1 MRVGIGYDVHAL
13 LDSTRLILGGVDIP
27 HTRGLSGYSDGDA
40 LTHAI
45 IDAALGAASLGD
57 IGGQFPSSNSLYKD
71 ARSLDLLKTV
81 VRKLHDKGWRIV
93 NVDATIV
100 AQQPSLAGYATQMG
114 INLANAMSIKTSQIN
129 VKATTTDG
137 LGFAGI
143 EEGIAAYAIALLEE
157 QQ

>member
-13 LDSTRLILGGVDIP
+13 LDNTGLILGGVDIP
-27 HTRGLSGYSDGDA
+27 HTQGLKGHSDGDA

-45 IDAALGAASLGD
+45 IDAVLGAASLGD
-57 IGGQFPSSNSLYKD
+57 IGGQFPSSNALYKN

-81 VRKLHDKGWRIV
+81 VSKLHDKGWRV
-93 NVDATIV
+93 GNVDATIV
-100 AQQPSLAGYATQMG
+100 AQRPTLAGYTSQMA
-114 INLANAMSIKTSQIN
+114 INLASAMGVKTSQIN

-137 LGFAGI
+137 LGFAGM
-143 EEGIAAYAIALLEE
+143 EEGLAAYAIALLEE